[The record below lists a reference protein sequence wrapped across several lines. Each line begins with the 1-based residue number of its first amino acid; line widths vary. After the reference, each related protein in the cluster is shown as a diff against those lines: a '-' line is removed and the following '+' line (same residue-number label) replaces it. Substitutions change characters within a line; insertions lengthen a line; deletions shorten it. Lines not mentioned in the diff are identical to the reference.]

1 MAEYTFDVQKL
12 YIEMLLADAES
23 FARAQNIFKPESFDR
38 KLQPV
43 AKFVKDYMDEYKV
56 MPDVEQVNAKHDIK
70 LKTAKD
76 LDPAHFNWL
85 LDEFETFSRHKAL
98 EHAILQ
104 SADLLEKGDYGPVE
118 DMVKDAVNV
127 GLTRDL
133 GTDYFEDPKGRLM
146 ALKDNNGQISTG
158 WNNLDKKLFGGFNR
172 GELNIFAGGSGAGK
186 SLFLQNLAVNWAQAG
201 LNVCYISF
209 ELSEQLT
216 AMRLDAMMTNIPT
229 KKVFPEIDNV
239 EMKVKML
246 KKKSGTLQ
254 IKYLPSGSNVLDV
267 RTYLKELELKNNKKV
282 DCILIDYL
290 DLMMPKSKK
299 ISPADLFI
307 KDKYVSE
314 ELRNLVV
321 EKHCVLATA
330 SQLNRASVEE
340 IEFDH
345 SHISGGLSKIQTAD
359 NVIGIF
365 TSRAMKERGRYQIQF
380 MKTRSSSGVGQKVD
394 LEFDVDSL
402 RIRDLADDPEY
413 KQFDK
418 QRSTIYDSL
427 KQTSKVSASDGT
439 PKDAR
444 PEVPDPRKGDTIG
457 KVKATVEGGKL
468 RQLLNELH
476 SDEEQ

>member
-38 KLQPV
+38 KLQPI

-56 MPDVEQVNAKHDIK
+56 MPDVDQVNAKHDIK
-70 LKTAKD
+70 LKSAKD

-98 EHAILQ
+98 EQAILS

-133 GTDYFEDPKGRLM
+133 GTDYFEDPRGRLE

-158 WNNLDKKLFGGFNR
+158 WQNLDKKLFGGFNR

-246 KKKSGTLQ
+246 KKKSGNLQ

-267 RTYLKELELKNNKKV
+267 RTYLKELELKNKKKI

-321 EKHCVLATA
+321 EKQCVLATA